1 MKPKTLKKQGPAWLM
16 ALPLYL
22 FTLVF
27 VLGPLVYMLVLSFL
41 RRAEVWGVTGQ
52 LTLENYKNILAPVY
66 LRTFVESSS
75 AIPSATLWRS
85 SGDGGSRLP
94 CWR

>member
-27 VLGPLVYMLVLSFL
+27 VLGPLPAP
-41 RRAEVWGVTGQ
+41 RR
-52 LTLENYKNILAPVY
+52 
-66 LRTFVESSS
+66 
-75 AIPSATLWRS
+75 
-85 SGDGGSRLP
+85 SGE
-94 CWR
+94 